1 MANVKLLT
9 KAIASKVPAL
19 YSQDGKGMEA
29 IAYAKFFT
37 PWSNWTWYLTEMD
50 PATGQC
56 FGLQC
61 FGPVVGRGR
70 ELGHFNLKELEATRG
85 PAGLRIERDIHF
97 DPTPLSQCS

>member
-1 MANVKLLT
+1 MAATKLLT
-9 KAIASKVPAL
+9 KAIAAKVPAL

-29 IAYAKFFT
+29 TAYAKFFT

-56 FGLQC
+56 FGLVIGQA
-61 FGPVVGRGR
+61 R
-70 ELGHFNLKELEATRG
+70 ELGYFNLGDLEATRG

-97 DPTPLSQCS
+97 DFTPLSQCR

>member
-1 MANVKLLT
+1 MAATKLLT
-9 KAIASKVPAL
+9 KAIAAKVPAL

-29 IAYAKFFT
+29 TAYAKFFT

-56 FGLQC
+56 FGLVIGQA
-61 FGPVVGRGR
+61 R
-70 ELGHFNLKELEATRG
+70 ELGYFNLGDLGATRG

-97 DPTPLSQCS
+97 DFTPLSQCR